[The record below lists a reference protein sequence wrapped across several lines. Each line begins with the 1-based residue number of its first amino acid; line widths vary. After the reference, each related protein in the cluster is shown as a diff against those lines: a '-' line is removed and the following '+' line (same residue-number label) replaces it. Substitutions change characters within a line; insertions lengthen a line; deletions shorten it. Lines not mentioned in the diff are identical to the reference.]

1 MLFRHL
7 KSTLFIAISGSFI
20 IFPSILNTFID
31 SKQTLHFLE
40 ASLENLFAVQAL
52 EPRSA
57 NDSHE
62 ISNVFSLL
70 GEILNDDKR
79 QSLAISQAKAGK
91 FNQAL
96 QLSDYI
102 ENKSRKAVTLA
113 EIAGQYLK
121 VDQTEK
127 ADPLLA
133 EVLKIVRELEEISAR
148 DLAEIAV
155 QYSIAGQT
163 EQANL
168 LFSQALKKIQSLPE
182 PSSTP
187 NEEGQIAWNASKVFA
202 LNDVARAYGKAGQF
216 DRAIKLAKTI
226 SETNNRSSTLAD
238 ISRYL
243 AEAGQLDEA
252 FEVTQE
258 LENGTDKAEL
268 LAELSIRFAGEGQ
281 HKKAAETFAQILPA
295 AKLADE
301 GLVDGHD
308 RVLVDIAIQYAK
320 EEQYEQAEELVQ
332 AIGTTGESDD
342 SAQYKAEALTGIARQ
357 AAVVGKTELASG
369 ILAQAYQIAQT
380 IENSSHYQLEDIAIA
395 YAAVRQYE
403 KAIDVAEEI
412 KPDENDDIFS
422 HLPIR
427 SRVVAL
433 VQIAVQAV
441 MNNDFDKA
449 SEVLEIAQPLEIP
462 HTYVADVLVEL
473 TIQYLAANKQ
483 EKATETFSWA
493 LQIALFQDSRQ
504 DTINPS
510 SILVEMIGI
519 EEKGELVGQGYDSK
533 RSSLIEMTIRY
544 IEAEQYPQALQV
556 AQTLHQVNTISQ
568 LIQQG
573 KQQYRKAQLEAAIQS
588 WKKALQITKEID
600 DRQRIAEVSTYL
612 AYAKKLGSDHAKLLA
627 FLMEIDDS
635 EIKRIVFTSLIA
647 PYYQSKDYALG
658 LEAAQQLLNIAR
670 QNNNHKLEIIAK
682 GLLGIVY
689 SNLGE
694 HQRAVYYLQQYLPHA
709 SEVGGDLAKGTAL
722 NNLGIAYLALKEQDI
737 ALGYLEQSLSLA
749 QKIKNSELEGKYII
763 DLAYAYLAQD
773 NAEKALELLEPIL
786 WFTGG
791 QIGAL
796 EAFDI
801 RFRIEFLSVMG
812 IAADMQGQ
820 SEDSIRYL
828 NASRLTARKLNQQQ
842 AASLLLQAIMSPR
855 LYSTNPALLNE
866 EFIETS
872 TNFGVALFKAGLFSN
887 AENILQGSIDIG
899 NELLHNL
906 VDSDFTK
913 IAFLEKQNQVYGLQQ
928 KILIAQNDNEKNA
941 KALEISEAG
950 RARAFVELLTKYVNN
965 SFFTF
970 KPSPPSVETIKEIAR
985 EQNATL
991 VEYSLISSDDLQFQ
1005 IPGKKKQVDLEL
1017 LIWVVKPNGEIE
1029 LRKKNLESVLG
1040 NTTLQTL
1047 IENTRA
1053 SIFKEGFVGN
1063 NISLGETL
1071 NLPPTSLQQSSLTLD
1086 DLTIGDLVKL
1096 NDDIADNS
1104 AWIVVAID
1112 SQSKQLILRQPSWEE
1127 GFTIDRPITDVV
1139 TKVES
1144 QRVSNQQLRQ
1154 LHQLLIEP
1162 INNLLPK
1169 NDEERIIFI
1178 PQKELFLVPF
1188 AALQDTN
1195 GKYLVEK
1202 HPILTAPAIQVLQ
1215 STYQRRQQ
1223 PSSAQEVLLVGNPTM
1238 PQIYSFPEKNPRQ
1251 LRDLPEAEDEVRE
1264 IASLFKTDFLTG
1276 EEATKAEILPRLSQA
1291 KIIHLATHGIFE
1303 NIRGLDS
1310 AIALAPSGQDNGLL
1324 TAEEIFNLGEKAKGK
1339 LINAELVV
1347 LSACDTGQGR
1357 IRSDGVIGL
1366 SRSLMSAGASSLIV
1380 SLWNVPDAPTAD
1392 LMAEFY
1398 RQWQNHPNQD
1408 KAQALRKAMIK
1419 TMQDNPEPKDWAAFT
1434 LIGEAF

>member
-1 MLFRHL
+1 MGTSLDQLFTAQASNARIKNNSLIFSQLLPLFGDAL
-7 KSTLFIAISGSFI
+7 KDDELADLAI
-20 IFPSILNTFID
+20 IFAKTGQPDRAIEVSTMIDDPYHKGEALAASSLQLAKIEQTDKASAILN
-31 SKQTLHFLE
+31 
-40 ASLENLFAVQAL
+40 QAL
-52 EPRSA
+52 EEA
-57 NDSHE
+57 YKIEDSGKKILVLAPI
-62 ISNVFSLL
+62 ISSYFILKEETKAYKLL
-70 GEILNDDKR
+70 KQGVQIASTVNHSWWKGDHHLWIIAEK
-79 QSLAISQAKAGK
+79 LAAVGQFEES
-91 FNQAL
+91 L
-96 QLSDYI
+96 QLVQSMEFGTYKDRTLSDIARKLVASGQI
-102 ENKSRKAVTLA
+102 ERAIQVIKPVEDGYDKAPVLA
-113 EIAGQYLK
+113 EISLNLIAAGK
-121 VDQTEK
+121 E
-127 ADPLLA
+127 
-133 EVLKIVRELEEISAR
+133 REASEIFS
-148 DLAEIAV
+148 EI
-155 QYSIAGQT
+155 
-163 EQANL
+163 
-168 LFSQALKKIQSLPE
+168 
-182 PSSTP
+182 
-187 NEEGQIAWNASKVFA
+187 
-202 LNDVARAYGKAGQF
+202 
-216 DRAIKLAKTI
+216 
-226 SETNNRSSTLAD
+226 
-238 ISRYL
+238 
-243 AEAGQLDEA
+243 
-252 FEVTQE
+252 
-258 LENGTDKAEL
+258 
-268 LAELSIRFAGEGQ
+268 LS
-281 HKKAAETFAQILPA
+281 A
-295 AKLADE
+295 AKLADK
-301 GLVDGHD
+301 GLADGHD
-308 RVLVDIAIQYAK
+308 RVLVGIVNQYAK
-320 EEQYEQAEELVQ
+320 EEQYDLAFKLVQ
-332 AIGTTGESDD
+332 VIGTTGESDD
-342 SAQYKAEALTGIARQ
+342 SAQYKAEALTEIARQ
-357 AAVVGKTELASG
+357 AAAAGKTKLASG
-369 ILAQAYQIAQT
+369 TLAQANQVAQT
-380 IENSSHYQLEDIAIA
+380 IKYSNHFELKDIAIA
-395 YAAVRQYE
+395 YAAIRQYE
-403 KAIDVAEEI
+403 KAINIAQEI
-412 KPDENDDIFS
+412 KPDENDGIFS

-427 SRVVAL
+427 SRVLSL
-433 VQIAVQAV
+433 VQISAQAV
-441 MNNDFDKA
+441 INNDFDKA
-449 SEVLEIAQPLEIP
+449 SEVLEIAQPLKTP
-462 HTYVADVLVEL
+462 HSYVADELIEL
-473 TIQYLAANKQ
+473 TIQYLAVNKQ
-483 EKATETFSWA
+483 EKATETFSLA

-519 EEKGELVGQGYDSK
+519 EEKGELVGQRYDSK

-544 IEAEQYPQALQV
+544 IEAEQYPYALQV

-588 WKKALQITKEID
+588 WNKALQITKEID
-600 DRQRIAEVSTYL
+600 DRQQIAEVSIYL
-612 AYAKKLGSDHAKLLA
+612 TYAKKLGRDHAKLLA
-627 FLMEIDDS
+627 FLKEIDDS
-635 EIKRIVFTSLIA
+635 ELKRIVFTSLIA

-670 QNNNHKLEIIAK
+670 QDNNHKLEIIAK

-722 NNLGIAYLALKEQDI
+722 NNLGIAYLALKEQDK

-801 RFRIEFLSVMG
+801 RFRIEFFSVMG

-820 SEDSIRYL
+820 SEDAIRYL
-828 NASRLTARKLNQQQ
+828 NASRLTARELNQQQ
-842 AASLLLQAIMSPR
+842 AASLLFHAVASSR
-855 LYSTNPALLNE
+855 SYSVNPALLNE

-872 TNFGVALFKAGLFSN
+872 TNFGIALFKAGLFSN

-928 KILIAQNDNEKNA
+928 KVLIAQNDNEKNV

-965 SFFTF
+965 SFLTF

-985 EQNATL
+985 KQNATL

-1029 LRKKNLESVLG
+1029 FRKKNLKSVLG

-1096 NDDIADNS
+1096 NDDIADNP

-1162 INNLLPK
+1162 INDLLPK